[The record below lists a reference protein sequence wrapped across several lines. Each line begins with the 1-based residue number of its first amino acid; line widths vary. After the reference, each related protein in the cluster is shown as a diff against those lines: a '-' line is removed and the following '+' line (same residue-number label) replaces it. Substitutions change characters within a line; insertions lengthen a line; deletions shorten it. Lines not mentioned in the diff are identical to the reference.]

1 MAIWRWSVCF
11 LEIVLGHHN
20 CSESKKL
27 LHECYSIVEYT
38 CFRFRVVRLQL
49 RGDDGGTQIYVAQ
62 PILHDIRL
70 EKILKSQTTTK
81 FTT

>member
-11 LEIVLGHHN
+11 LEIVLSHHN
-20 CSESKKL
+20 CSDSKKL
-27 LHECYSIVEYT
+27 FHECYSIVEYT
-38 CFRFRVVRLQL
+38 CFRVARLQL
-49 RGDDGGTQIYVAQ
+49 RGDDGVTQIYVAQ

-70 EKILKSQTTTK
+70 EKNLKSQTTTK